1 MQYKIQHQAIYPST
15 TNTNTISVNKFH
27 YTKSIPLSPLLYKE
41 IASSSENYTLAE
53 KKESRGKNASTL
65 TNKIGL
71 EWITQN

>member
-1 MQYKIQHQAIYPST
+1 
-15 TNTNTISVNKFH
+15 
-27 YTKSIPLSPLLYKE
+27 L
-41 IASSSENYTLAE
+41 ENYTVAE